1 MKIDI
6 ITLFPDMFVGPFS
19 ESIIARAIKE
29 KHLSIN
35 YHQLRDYSIDKHHN
49 VDDVPYGG
57 GGGMLMT
64 CQPIFD
70 CIETIKKTNQGPV
83 IFLTPKGD
91 TFSQEKAEELCKID
105 EMIILCGRYEGV
117 DQRIID
123 KLVDMQI
130 SIGEYVLTGGELA
143 AMILVDSITR
153 LIDGVITD
161 NSSQFDSYSKEFDR
175 KREYPNY
182 TRPQEFKNM
191 KVPDVLVNGN
201 HKEIEKWRKEN
212 LK

>member
-19 ESIIARAIKE
+19 ESIIARAIKD
-29 KHLSIN
+29 KHLTIN
-35 YHQLRDYSIDKHHN
+35 YHQLRDYSTDKHHN
-49 VDDVPYGG
+49 VDDIPYGG

-70 CIETIKKTNQGPV
+70 CIEKIKETNKGPI
-83 IFLTPKGD
+83 IFLTPKGE
-91 TFSQEKAEELCKID
+91 TFSQEKAEKLCKID
-105 EMIILCGRYEGV
+105 EIILLCGRYEGI
-117 DQRIID
+117 DQRVID
-123 KLVDMQI
+123 ELVDMQI

-143 AMILVDSITR
+143 AMVIIDAVTR
-153 LIDGVITD
+153 LIEGVITD

-201 HKEIEKWRKEN
+201 HKEIEKWRKTK